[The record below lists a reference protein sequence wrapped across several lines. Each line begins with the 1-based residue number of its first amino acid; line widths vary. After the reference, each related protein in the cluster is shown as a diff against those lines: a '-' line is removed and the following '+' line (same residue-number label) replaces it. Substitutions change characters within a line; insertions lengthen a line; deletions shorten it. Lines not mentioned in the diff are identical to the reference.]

1 MAFKMTNPLKQKKT
15 SGYGPVE
22 KCPDGKVWC
31 KTLGDCVTLEAC
43 EDAEGKDTNIKTKK
57 VHVDPP
63 KKKVH
68 GVKNPGNWQPHQF
81 R

>member
-1 MAFKMTNPLKQKKT
+1 MVFKMKNPLKQAKT
-15 SGYGPVE
+15 SGFGPRE
-22 KCPDGKVWC
+22 KVKGKVWC
-31 KTLGDCVTLEAC
+31 KAAKKWLTQEAC
-43 EDAEGKDTNIKTKK
+43 EDAEGKDTDVKTPK

-63 KKKVH
+63 KSKVH